1 MTNLLATIFF
11 TITTNWTTVS
21 TTYPSHAGLPAN
33 HLVYLAPQAAQ
44 VGRVFSNTY
53 AKIEWRGGTVD
64 ALLES
69 VEIGR
74 TNRTVDANHLGMG
87 LIR

>member
-21 TTYPSHAGLPAN
+21 TTYPSGEGLPPK

-44 VGRVFSNTY
+44 VGRVMSNTY
-53 AKIEWRGGTVD
+53 AKIEWSGGTVD
-64 ALLES
+64 ALMES

-74 TNRTVDANHLGMG
+74 TNRIVDANHLSME